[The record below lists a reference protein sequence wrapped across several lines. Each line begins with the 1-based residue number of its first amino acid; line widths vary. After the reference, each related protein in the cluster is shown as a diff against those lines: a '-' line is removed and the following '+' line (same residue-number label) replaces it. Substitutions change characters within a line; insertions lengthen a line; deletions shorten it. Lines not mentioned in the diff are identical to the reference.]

1 MRIHS
6 LTMTAIGPYP
16 GTERIDFDAF
26 GDSGRFLLT
35 GPTGS
40 GKTTIIDAIV
50 FALYGSVA
58 DADDSS
64 KDRIRSTLAG
74 PDVESVIELVFST
87 SAGVYRVRRT
97 PAYERAKKRGPGTT
111 AQGATVKLWRLSAVG
126 GEALDEPVTRAEDAG
141 AEITRAV
148 GLTREQFTQTVVL
161 PQGKFARFLRS
172 TSADRQELLR
182 DVFGTGL
189 YQRIEARLAED
200 SAAGRRRVE
209 AARAAL
215 ASTGASLAA
224 LPQLGAADLP
234 EGVTD
239 PLIASGPTPDAA
251 AMRGAARTIGEA
263 SAALA
268 EEASRRR
275 AAAAGAEQRASGAV
289 EAARSTH
296 DALERRAE
304 LLAERSAL
312 EARTQEDSARVER
325 LAAAERAA
333 RALPAVDAADRA
345 AIAAQDAVSA
355 LRALLEPPAEDTAPA
370 HVAELRDRV
379 MATAAPLLARAE
391 AAWRRLLEEA
401 PNGAA
406 ERAAATDALGVG
418 APTSLEELAAALA
431 QEEGALS
438 ALVSTEEGLA
448 GKLAEAQALEA
459 GMGPIR
465 ARLAAIEEELTT
477 TWPRE
482 EQRLRERIGDA
493 QEAGARLDGLIAAQE
508 AATARHRAARSIPA
522 LAKRVEEARAG
533 LSAAAG
539 RADEAARRVAA
550 VRASWISSTAGALA
564 GELRDGEACPVCG
577 AAEHPAP
584 AVVDG
589 GEPTTRADIE
599 AAEAAAR
606 RAGDALDLARREH
619 DAAEAAHS
627 QAVKEAEDSGPAEAA
642 AALADARAALTRA
655 RDRAASLEGLR
666 EELEEHGRRAQ
677 ELREEQSGLLARK
690 VEAAERARSLRQAH
704 ADGLAACETAR
715 GPWESLAS
723 RSRDLRR
730 AAREARET
738 AGAVSRA
745 GNALRGAYESR
756 REARAALE
764 AEEFAGADGVRAAA
778 LPADELASLRA
789 AVATARAQRE
799 RVARDLAAPAIA
811 SLPEDLRDP
820 LPAARQAHEA
830 AAIAL
835 REAADAS
842 SRAAEAH
849 RQVEGAASA
858 VVTAADAYEAAL
870 GSAEALLR
878 VADLVRGNNPAG
890 TPLSSWVL
898 LSRFEEVLVFA
909 NERLTEISSGRY
921 ELIRVDDEAGSRA
934 HRKGLGLAVV
944 DHLDEHDERDE
955 HGREHARDPK
965 TLSGGETF
973 YVSLALALALADVVS
988 AESGGVGLDTLFI
1001 DEGFGALDPA
1011 TLSSVMAQIDRL
1023 RAGGRTVGIV
1033 SHVAELREQIP
1044 DRITVRRLGGGAS
1057 SLTVTGA

>member
-74 PDVESVIELVFST
+74 PEAESVVELVFST

-97 PAYERAKKRGPGTT
+97 PAYERAKKRGSGTT

-200 SAAGRRRVE
+200 SAAERRRVE
-209 AARAAL
+209 AARATL

-234 EGVTD
+234 EGVTE

-268 EEASRRR
+268 QEALRRR
-275 AAAAGAEQRASGAV
+275 TAAAGAEQRASEAV

-355 LRALLEPPAEDTAPA
+355 LRALLEPPAEDTTAA

-379 MATAAPLLARAE
+379 TATAAPLLARAE
-391 AAWRRLLEEA
+391 AAWRRLHDEA
-401 PNGAA
+401 ANSAA
-406 ERAAATDALGVG
+406 EQAATDTLGVG

-477 TWPRE
+477 TRPRQ
-482 EQRLRERIGDA
+482 EQRLRERIEAA
-493 QEAGARLDGLIAAQE
+493 QEASARLDGLVAAE
-508 AATARHRAARSIPA
+508 KTATARHKAAQSIPA
-522 LAKRVEEARAG
+522 LAKRVEEAKAG
-533 LSAAAG
+533 LSAATG

-584 AVVDG
+584 AAVDG
-589 GEPTTRADIE
+589 VEPTTRADIE

-606 RAGDALDLARREH
+606 KAGDALDLARREH

-627 QAVKEAEDSGPAEAA
+627 QTVKEAEDSGPAEAA
-642 AALADARAALTRA
+642 TALADARAALTRA

-730 AAREARET
+730 AARAARET

-745 GNALRGAYESR
+745 ENALQGADESR

-764 AEEFAGADGVRAAA
+764 AEEFAGADSVRAAA

-820 LPAARQAHEA
+820 LPAARQAHDA

-858 VVTAADAYEAAL
+858 VITAADAYEAAL

-921 ELIRVDDEAGSRA
+921 ELIRVDDESGSRA
-934 HRKGLGLAVV
+934 HRKGLGSPSSTTSTSMMGGTPAIPRRSP
-944 DHLDEHDERDE
+944 E
-955 HGREHARDPK
+955 GRPSTSPWPWPWHWP
-965 TLSGGETF
+965 
-973 YVSLALALALADVVS
+973 
-988 AESGGVGLDTLFI
+988 
-1001 DEGFGALDPA
+1001 
-1011 TLSSVMAQIDRL
+1011 MW
-1023 RAGGRTVGIV
+1023 
-1033 SHVAELREQIP
+1033 
-1044 DRITVRRLGGGAS
+1044 
-1057 SLTVTGA
+1057 

>member
-16 GTERIDFDAF
+16 GTETINFDAF

-74 PDVESVIELVFST
+74 PEVESVIELVFST
-87 SAGVYRVRRT
+87 SSGIYRVRRA
-97 PAYERAKKRGPGTT
+97 PAYERPKKRGSGTT
-111 AQGATVKLWRLSAVG
+111 TQGATVKLWRLSAVG

-189 YQRIEARLAED
+189 YRRIEDRLAKD
-200 SAAGRRRVE
+200 SAAERKRVE
-209 AARAAL
+209 AARTTL
-215 ASTGASLAA
+215 ASTGAVLAA

-234 EGVTD
+234 EGLTER
-239 PLIASGPTPDAA
+239 LIASGHAPDAA
-251 AMRGAARTIGEA
+251 AMRDAARAISEA
-263 SAALA
+263 SSALA

-275 AAAAGAEQRASGAV
+275 AAAAGAEQRAREAV
-289 EAARSTH
+289 EAARGTH
-296 DALERRAE
+296 AALQRRAE
-304 LLAERSAL
+304 LLTERTAL
-312 EARTQEDSARVER
+312 EARAQEDSARAER

-333 RALPAVDAADRA
+333 RALPAIDAASRA
-345 AIAAQDAVSA
+345 ATAARDAVRA
-355 LRALLEPPAEDTAPA
+355 LRALLEAPAEGTAPM
-370 HVAELRDRV
+370 HVVELRDRV
-379 MATAAPLLARAE
+379 AATAAPLLARAE
-391 AAWRRLLEEA
+391 AAWRRLREGA
-401 PNGAA
+401 PTGAA
-406 ERAAATDALGVG
+406 ERSGAAEAIGVG
-418 APTSLEELAAALA
+418 APTPLEELAAALA

-438 ALVSTEEGLA
+438 ALVRTEEGLA
-448 GKLAEAQALEA
+448 DTLAQAEALEA
-459 GMGPIR
+459 GQGPIR
-465 ARLAAIEEELTT
+465 ARLASIEEELTT
-477 TWPRE
+477 TWPQE
-482 EQRLRERIGDA
+482 EQRLRERIGSA
-493 QEAGARLDGLIAAQE
+493 QEASARLDVLVAAQE
-508 AATARHRAARSIPA
+508 AATARHRAAQSVPA
-522 LAKRVEEARAG
+522 LAERVEEGRAG

-539 RADEAARRVAA
+539 RAEEAARRVAA

-577 AAEHPAP
+577 AADHPSP

-589 GEPTTRADIE
+589 AEPTTRADVE

-606 RAGDALDLARREH
+606 QAGDALDLARREH

-627 QAVKEAEDSGPAEAA
+627 LAVKEADGAGPEEAST
-642 AALADARAALTRA
+642 ALADARAALARA
-655 RDRAASLEGLR
+655 REHADSLDGLR
-666 EELEEHGRRAQ
+666 QALEEHAWRAQ
-677 ELREEQSGLLARK
+677 ELREEQSVLLARK
-690 VEAAERARSLRQAH
+690 VEADERARALRQAH
-704 ADGLAACETAR
+704 ADGLADCEAAR

-723 RSRDLRR
+723 RRRDLRL
-730 AAREARET
+730 AAATARDAAT
-738 AGAVSRA
+738 AVSRA
-745 GNALRGAYESR
+745 DGALRDAD
-756 REARAALE
+756 EARWAARTALE
-764 AEEFAGADGVRAAA
+764 AEEFAGDDSVRAAA
-778 LPADELASLRA
+778 LPTGELASLRK
-789 AVATARAQRE
+789 AVAAAGAQRE
-799 RVARDLAAPAIA
+799 RVARDLAAPGIA
-811 SLPEDLRDP
+811 SLPEDLIDP
-820 LPAARQAHEA
+820 LPAAQKDHAVA
-830 AAIAL
+830 AAAL
-835 REAADAS
+835 QVAADAS

-849 RQVEGAASA
+849 RQVEGAAAA
-858 VVTAADAYEAAL
+858 VITAADAYEAAL
-870 GSAEALLR
+870 GSAAALLR
-878 VADLVRGNNPAG
+878 VADLARGDNPAG

-898 LSRFEEVLVFA
+898 LSRFEDVLVFA

-944 DHLDEHDERDE
+944 DHLDERDE
-955 HGREHARDPK
+955 HGRGRARDPK

-988 AESGGVGLDTLFI
+988 AESGGVSLDTLFI

-1011 TLSSVMAQIDRL
+1011 TLTAVMAQIDRL

-1044 DRITVRRLGGGAS
+1044 DRVTVRRLGGGAS

>member
-74 PDVESVIELVFST
+74 PEAESVIELVFST
-87 SAGVYRVRRT
+87 SAGIYRVRRT
-97 PAYERAKKRGPGTT
+97 PAYERAKKRGSGTT

-126 GEALDEPVTRAEDAG
+126 GQALDEPVTRAEDAG

-200 SAAGRRRVE
+200 SAAEHRRVE
-209 AARAAL
+209 AARATL

-234 EGVTD
+234 EGVTE
-239 PLIASGPTPDAA
+239 PLIASGPTPDAD

-268 EEASRRR
+268 QEALRRR
-275 AAAAGAEQRASGAV
+275 TAAAGAEQRASEAV

-296 DALERRAE
+296 NALERRAE

-355 LRALLEPPAEDTAPA
+355 LRALLEPPAEDTTAA

-379 MATAAPLLARAE
+379 TATAAPLLARAE
-391 AAWRRLLEEA
+391 AAWRRLHDEA
-401 PNGAA
+401 ANSAA
-406 ERAAATDALGVG
+406 EQAATDALGVG

-459 GMGPIR
+459 GMGAIR

-477 TWPRE
+477 TRPRQ
-482 EQRLRERIGDA
+482 EQRLRERIEAA
-493 QEAGARLDGLIAAQE
+493 QEASARLDGLVAAE
-508 AATARHRAARSIPA
+508 KTATARHRAAQSVPA
-522 LAKRVEEARAG
+522 LAKRVEEAKAG
-533 LSAAAG
+533 LSAATG

-577 AAEHPAP
+577 AAEHPDP
-584 AVVDG
+584 AAVDG
-589 GEPTTRADIE
+589 VEPTTRADIE

-606 RAGDALDLARREH
+606 KAGDALDLARREH

-642 AALADARAALTRA
+642 TALADARAALTRA
-655 RDRAASLEGLR
+655 RERAASLEGLR

-730 AAREARET
+730 AARAARET

-745 GNALRGAYESR
+745 ENALQGADESR

-820 LPAARQAHEA
+820 LPAARQAHDA

-921 ELIRVDDEAGSRA
+921 ELIRVDDESGSRA

-944 DHLDEHDERDE
+944 DHLDEHD
-955 HGREHARDPK
+955 GGHARDPK

-1011 TLSSVMAQIDRL
+1011 TLTAVMAQIDRL

>member
-74 PDVESVIELVFST
+74 PEAESVIELVFST
-87 SAGVYRVRRT
+87 SAGIYRVRRT
-97 PAYERAKKRGPGTT
+97 PAYERAKKRGSGTT

-126 GEALDEPVTRAEDAG
+126 GQALDEPVTRAEDAG

-200 SAAGRRRVE
+200 SAAERRRVE
-209 AARAAL
+209 AARATL

-234 EGVTD
+234 EGVTE
-239 PLIASGPTPDAA
+239 PLIASGPTPDAD

-268 EEASRRR
+268 QEALRRR
-275 AAAAGAEQRASGAV
+275 TAAAGAEQRASEAV

-296 DALERRAE
+296 NALERRAE

-355 LRALLEPPAEDTAPA
+355 LRALLEPPAEDTTAA

-379 MATAAPLLARAE
+379 TATAAPLLARAE
-391 AAWRRLLEEA
+391 AAWRRLHDEA
-401 PNGAA
+401 ANSAA
-406 ERAAATDALGVG
+406 EQAATDALGVG

-459 GMGPIR
+459 GMGAIR

-477 TWPRE
+477 TRPRQ
-482 EQRLRERIGDA
+482 EQRLRERIEAA
-493 QEAGARLDGLIAAQE
+493 QEASARLDGLVAAE
-508 AATARHRAARSIPA
+508 KTATARHRAAQSVPA
-522 LAKRVEEARAG
+522 LAKRVEEAKAG
-533 LSAAAG
+533 LSAATG

-577 AAEHPAP
+577 AAEHPDP
-584 AVVDG
+584 AAVDG
-589 GEPTTRADIE
+589 VEPTTRADIE

-606 RAGDALDLARREH
+606 KAGDALDLARREH

-642 AALADARAALTRA
+642 TALADARAALTRA
-655 RDRAASLEGLR
+655 RERAASLEGLR

-730 AAREARET
+730 AARAARET

-745 GNALRGAYESR
+745 ENALQGADESR

-820 LPAARQAHEA
+820 LPAARQAHDA

-921 ELIRVDDEAGSRA
+921 ELIRVDDESGSRA

-944 DHLDEHDERDE
+944 DHLDEHD
-955 HGREHARDPK
+955 GGHARDPK

-1011 TLSSVMAQIDRL
+1011 TLTAVMAQIDRL